1 MGSSLELLKMFGPSA
16 IFLLAL
22 SVGSSLA
29 SYRHAA
35 QAPKETCHTVF
46 EEQSNRRCST
56 SYEQECST
64 DYRQECSTEYRQDC
78 ITEHVNQCK
87 TDLQQEC
94 DTITETK
101 RECNTVPMAPA
112 SKFHRRGAGRCP
124 DR

>member
-1 MGSSLELLKMFGPSA
+1 MGSSLVLLTNISPSA

-22 SVGSSLA
+22 LVGSSLA
-29 SYRHAA
+29 SYRHAV

-64 DYRQECSTEYRQDC
+64 EYRQDC
-78 ITEHVNQCK
+78 TTEHVSQCK

-94 DTITETK
+94 DTVTETK
-101 RECNTVPMAPA
+101 RECNTVLTEDCTAQYEQ
-112 SKFHRRGAGRCP
+112 
-124 DR
+124 